1 LWTHYSVPDGSQGDP
16 EICYLIIVKKQKKV
30 SIITLGCAKN
40 LVDSEVLM
48 RQLDASGFEFIHNS
62 DDSDARTIIINT
74 CGFINDAKQESID
87 TILKYVHAKKSGQ
100 IKFIYVIGC
109 LSERY
114 KEELP
119 KEIPEVDGWFG
130 VNDFQRIVTKLGGNF
145 KEELFGERWLATP
158 SHYAYLKI
166 SEGCDRLCS
175 FCAIPLIRGK
185 QKSRPLEDLIKET
198 SYLADKGVKELILIA
213 QDLTAYGT
221 DIYGK
226 QSLQELLNGLTKISG
241 IEWIRLHYTYPANFP
256 LKVLE
261 LMAGKNVICKY
272 LDIPFQHISDKV
284 LDRMHRS
291 TSRSEILKL
300 IGKIRD
306 MVQGIAIR
314 TTLLVG
320 HPGEGEKEFK
330 ELVDFVKVQQFE
342 RLGVFTYSEEQGT
355 FASKHYKDIIPLFTK
370 QKRFEEIMEIQRN
383 ISLNINQKKIGSIY
397 NVLID
402 SRKGEF
408 AIGRTEFDSP
418 EVDNEVLVKDPE
430 ARLEPGKFYK
440 IRITGAEDYDLIGEV
455 SVSVRNPSIQL

>member
-1 LWTHYSVPDGSQGDP
+1 MKNHNK
-16 EICYLIIVKKQKKV
+16 IN
-30 SIITLGCAKN
+30 IITLGCAKN

-48 RQLDASGFEFIHNS
+48 RQLDASGFDIIHNS
-62 DDSDARTIIINT
+62 DDSDARTVIINT

-87 TILKYVHAKKSGQ
+87 TILKYVRAKNNDH
-100 IKFIYVIGC
+100 IKYIYVIGC

-114 KEELP
+114 KKELP
-119 KEIPEVDGWFG
+119 GEIPEVDGWFG
-130 VNDFQRIVTKLGGNF
+130 VNDFKRIIRELGGNY
-145 KEELFGERWLATP
+145 KEELFGERLLATP

-185 QKSRPLEDLIKET
+185 QKSRSIKDLISET
-198 SYLADKGVKELILIA
+198 RYLAAKEVKELILIA

-221 DIYGK
+221 DIDEK
-226 QSLQELLNGLTKISG
+226 QALPELLAELTEIKG
-241 IEWIRLHYTYPANFP
+241 IEWIRLHYAYPANFP

-261 LMAGKNVICKY
+261 LIAGKKVICKY

-291 TSRSEILKL
+291 VSRSELLEL
-300 IGKIRD
+300 IHRIRE
-306 MVQGIAIR
+306 MVPGIAIR

-330 ELVDFVKVQQFE
+330 ELMDFVKDQQFE

-355 FASKHYKDIIPLFTK
+355 FASKHYKDIIPERIK
-370 QKRFEEIMEIQRN
+370 QKRLEEIMELQRN
-383 ISLNINQKKIGSIY
+383 ISLNINNKKIGNIFK
-397 NVLID
+397 VLID
-402 SRKGEF
+402 SREGDF
-408 AIGRTEFDSP
+408 AVGRTEFDSP

-430 ARLEPGKFYK
+430 EKLEPGRFYK
-440 IRITGAEDYDLIGEV
+440 IKITGAENYDLSGEV
-455 SVSVRNPSIQL
+455 YQAVRYPLIQL